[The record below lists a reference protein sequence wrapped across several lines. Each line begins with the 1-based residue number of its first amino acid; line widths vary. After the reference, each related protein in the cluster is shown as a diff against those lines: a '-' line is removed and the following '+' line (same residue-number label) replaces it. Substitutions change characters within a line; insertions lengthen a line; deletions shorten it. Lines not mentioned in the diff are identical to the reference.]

1 MLDKQLEFIR
11 QPRLM
16 ILNILKDFSLE
27 QLNTIPPGFNNNI
40 AWNIGHMLAAQLG
53 IWYKRAGLEVDE
65 TFYQLYKPDSK
76 PEGPTTQV
84 QLNDI
89 KERLITSLNDFEKD
103 YATNIFTNYPTW
115 TTRYGAVVSSIDEAI
130 AFLPFHDGLHIG
142 YIMSLR
148 KLV

>member
-16 ILNILKDFSLE
+16 ILNTLKDFTLE

-40 AWNIGHMLAAQLG
+40 AWNLGHILAAQLG

-65 TFYQLYKPDSK
+65 PFYQLYKPDSK
-76 PEGPTTQV
+76 PEGPITQEE
-84 QLNDI
+84 LDEI
-89 KERLITSLNDFEKD
+89 KARLITSLDDFDKD
-103 YATNIFTNYPTW
+103 YAANIFTNYPTW

-142 YIMSLR
+142 YMMSLR

>member
-16 ILNILKDFSLE
+16 ILNTLKDFTLE

-40 AWNIGHMLAAQLG
+40 AWNLGHMLAAQLG
-53 IWYKRAGLEVDE
+53 IWYKRAGLDVDE
-65 TFYQLYKPDSK
+65 PFYQLYKPDSK
-76 PEGPTTQV
+76 PEGPITQEE
-84 QLNDI
+84 LDEI
-89 KERLITSLNDFEKD
+89 KLRLITSLDDFEKD
-103 YATNIFTNYPTW
+103 YAANIFANYPTW

-130 AFLPFHDGLHIG
+130 AFLPFHEGLHIG
-142 YIMSLR
+142 YMMSLR

>member
-16 ILNILKDFSLE
+16 VLNILKDFTLE

-40 AWNIGHMLAAQLG
+40 AWNLGHLVAAQLG
-53 IWYKRAGLEVDE
+53 IWYKRADLEVDE
-65 TFYQLYKPDSK
+65 RFYQLYKADSK
-76 PEGPTTQV
+76 PEGPITQE
-84 QLNDI
+84 QLDDI
-89 KERLITSLNDFEKD
+89 KERLITSLDAFEKD
-103 YATNIFTNYPTW
+103 YAAAIFTNYPTW

-142 YIMSLR
+142 YMMSLR